1 MLMLM
6 TAQDLHAPYAYVSS
20 EELVRQV
27 VRLLMLGRET
37 GVSTSITATESERAP
52 RRSLMEL
59 EGLGKEI
66 WEGVDAAEYIR
77 ELRDEWNHR

>member
-1 MLMLM
+1 MTVM
-6 TAQDLHAPYAYVSS
+6 TAEDLHAPYAYVSS
-20 EELVRQV
+20 EELVREV
-27 VRLLMLGRET
+27 VRLLIVGRET
-37 GVSTSITATESERAP
+37 GVPTAVTATEPPRVR

-66 WEGVDAAEYIR
+66 WEGVDAREYIR